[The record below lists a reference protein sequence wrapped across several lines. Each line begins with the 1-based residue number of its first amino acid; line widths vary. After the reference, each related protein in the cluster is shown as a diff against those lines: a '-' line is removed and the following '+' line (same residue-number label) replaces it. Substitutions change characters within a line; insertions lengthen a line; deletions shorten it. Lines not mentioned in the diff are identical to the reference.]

1 MCTATAPG
9 GRVGGRVVGRTVRW
23 AAMSTHGPAEPADA
37 RPTGQSASTEPTP
50 ESPARDTAD
59 GAPTGSG
66 RRGGKDRAK
75 KGSLLRELPVLL
87 VIAFVLALLVK
98 TFLVQAFFI
107 PSGSMEQTLHG
118 CTGCTGDRVLVNKVP
133 YWFGEPEPGDIVVF
147 RGPDT
152 WSPEIAVEEPGN
164 WLSGALLT
172 LGRAI
177 GVAPPSEDDYVK
189 RVIAVG
195 GQTVECC
202 DPEGRV
208 LVDGEPLDEPYI
220 YQDSPLGTG
229 TSTGR
234 EFGQVR
240 VPEGRL
246 WVMGDHRSASAD
258 SKAHMDDE
266 YAGTIA
272 VDDVIGKAALIVWPL
287 DRFGVLD
294 SPDIQQG
301 QAEGLAPTGSQ
312 PTPVQDTAALA
323 APYALGLAG
332 AAPLSA
338 WRRRR
343 RGARLTGPS
352 RRPPRTGWRRVRRPA
367 QTRPGRD
374 ADAG

>member
-1 MCTATAPG
+1 
-9 GRVGGRVVGRTVRW
+9 
-23 AAMSTHGPAEPADA
+23 MSTHGPAEPADTGDA
-37 RPTGQSASTEPTP
+37 GRPTSADENSADPT
-50 ESPARDTAD
+50 ATT
-59 GAPTGSG
+59 PTGSAAASRG
-66 RRGGKDRAK
+66 RGREAK

-147 RGPDT
+147 QGPDT
-152 WSPEIAVEEPGN
+152 WSPEIAVEEPTN
-164 WLSGALLT
+164 WFTGAALT

-189 RVIAVG
+189 RVIATE

-202 DPEGRV
+202 DPQGRV
-208 LVDGEPLDEPYI
+208 MVDGEPLDEPYI
-220 YQDSPLGTG
+220 HQDSPLNTG
-229 TSTGR
+229 GSGGR
-234 EFGQVR
+234 EFPPVT

-258 SKAHMDDE
+258 SKQHMDDQ

-287 DRFGVLD
+287 DRFTLLD
-294 SPDIQQG
+294 SPDIQAG
-301 QAEGLAPTGSQ
+301 QADAAGAVGPEPA
-312 PTPVQDTAALA
+312 PVQDTAALA
-323 APYALGLAG
+323 APYVLGLGG
-332 AAPLSA
+332 ALPLTA

-343 RGARLTGPS
+343 RSRGARLTGPS
-352 RRPPRTGWRRVRRPA
+352 RRPPGTGWRRVRRPV
-367 QTRPGRD
+367 QTRPGRETHTD
-374 ADAG
+374 